1 MVDKDAD
8 IARAAAD
15 YEFDAEDAGKR
26 AARLEATPSCA
37 VGGGEVDLSFA
48 EPIYSVDDDD
58 DHNGENGSGDG
69 GHCEYD
75 SRCRYRTAVLE
86 VEIFRAEKLK
96 LPKTDTGD
104 GGIGDALFAVLD
116 FAGGSVPDKPPQ
128 DELYCVL
135 RAGGKRART
144 PTSSGE
150 RKR

>member
-1 MVDKDAD
+1 M
-8 IARAAAD
+8 
-15 YEFDAEDAGKR
+15 
-26 AARLEATPSCA
+26 
-37 VGGGEVDLSFA
+37 
-48 EPIYSVDDDD
+48 
-58 DHNGENGSGDG
+58 
-69 GHCEYD
+69 
-75 SRCRYRTAVLE
+75 LE

-144 PTSSGE
+144 LPTAPTDVGEWVWTAAHGNKLRMQHNALQYQSSYQRCLIDNNIPPYSLVDAGGDGLALTAL
-150 RKR
+150 R